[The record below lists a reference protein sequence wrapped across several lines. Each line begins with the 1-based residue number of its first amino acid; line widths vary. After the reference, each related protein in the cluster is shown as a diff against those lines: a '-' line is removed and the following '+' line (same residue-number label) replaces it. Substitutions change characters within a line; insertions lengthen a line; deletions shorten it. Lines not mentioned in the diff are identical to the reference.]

1 MSRTPGV
8 RERLTTPLPTAGRG
22 LPAAGPE
29 RSAVIKA
36 VFFDLDNTLT
46 DFMRMKELAVDAAIH
61 GMVDAGLKL
70 APEEARHK
78 IYAVYERQGIE
89 FQQVFDHF
97 LMEELGEI
105 DHKILAAAIVAYRRV
120 RESALVLYPHVQLTL
135 VDLAKRGLKL
145 AVVTDAPKTQA
156 WLRLCHLNLHHIFD
170 LVITFE
176 DTRER
181 KPSRAP
187 FVAALAGLELR
198 PEQVL
203 MVGDWPERD
212 MAGAQN
218 VGIRTVFA
226 RYGNTFGNEASGA
239 DFEIDDIYEL
249 VGIVDRLNVVEK
261 ARIPAAEGAPGP

>member
-1 MSRTPGV
+1 
-8 RERLTTPLPTAGRG
+8 
-22 LPAAGPE
+22 
-29 RSAVIKA
+29 VIKA

-46 DFMRMKELAVDAAIH
+46 DFMRMKEMAVDAAIH

-70 APEEARHK
+70 APEEARSK
-78 IYAVYERQGIE
+78 IYAVYDREGIE

-97 LMEELGEI
+97 LKDELGEI

-135 VDLAKRGLKL
+135 VELAKRGLKL

-170 LVITFE
+170 LVITYE
-176 DTRER
+176 DTLER

-187 FVAALAGLELR
+187 FVAALAGLGLH
-198 PEQVL
+198 PEEVL

-212 MAGAQN
+212 MVGAQN
-218 VGIRTVFA
+218 VGIRTAFA
-226 RYGNTFGNEASGA
+226 RYGNIFRAETSGA
-239 DFEIDDIYEL
+239 DFEIDDVYEL
-249 VGIVDRLNVVEK
+249 VDIVDRLNAVEK
-261 ARIPAAEGAPGP
+261 GEVTAEKRGDGD